1 MKAIFTLLLLFP
13 LFAQATDDAYA
24 IQIKDHRF
32 IPEKLEI
39 PAGKKIKLQIENLDA
54 TPEEF
59 ESHALNREKVIAG
72 NSKASVYIG
81 PLAEG
86 NYVYFGE
93 FNAAT
98 AQGAIIAK

>member
-1 MKAIFTLLLLFP
+1 MKAIFTLFLLFP
-13 LFAQATDDAYA
+13 LFAQATDDAYS

-39 PAGKKIKLQIENLDA
+39 PAGKKIKLQIENLDT